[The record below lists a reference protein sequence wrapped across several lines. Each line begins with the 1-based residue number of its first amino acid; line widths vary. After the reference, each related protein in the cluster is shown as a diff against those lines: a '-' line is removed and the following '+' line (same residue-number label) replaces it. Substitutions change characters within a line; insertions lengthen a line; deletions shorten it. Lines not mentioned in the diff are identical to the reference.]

1 MVLVGNQ
8 TLFLQTIAMG
18 LECDV
23 QSEASIKQPADQ
35 IFPSV
40 LRRTLMML
48 QFLQLC
54 LNSNLV
60 AVSAAAKTPSL
71 CKDNFQ
77 ITLSTNVFLLFYN
90 SKQSIA
96 KSLFLV

>member
-1 MVLVGNQ
+1 MFKVR
-8 TLFLQTIAMG
+8 LQ
-18 LECDV
+18 
-23 QSEASIKQPADQ
+23 SNQ

-40 LRRTLMML
+40 LRRTLIML

-54 LNSNLV
+54 LKSNLV
-60 AVSAAAKTPSL
+60 AVSAAVKTPSL

-90 SKQSIA
+90 SKQSVA